1 MNTVLNQTCTGYRQQ
16 LVLLNN
22 AVLYNHDG
30 LQIAYGASHHK
41 RTRHVNYPQ
50 WYKLHQ
56 NTHKFDNATV
66 RLKVQSL

>member
-1 MNTVLNQTCTGYRQQ
+1 MNTVLNQTYTYTGHRQQ

-30 LQIAYGASHHK
+30 LQTAYGASHHK
-41 RTRHVNYPQ
+41 CTGHVDYPQ

-56 NTHKFDNATV
+56 NTHKV
-66 RLKVQSL
+66 I